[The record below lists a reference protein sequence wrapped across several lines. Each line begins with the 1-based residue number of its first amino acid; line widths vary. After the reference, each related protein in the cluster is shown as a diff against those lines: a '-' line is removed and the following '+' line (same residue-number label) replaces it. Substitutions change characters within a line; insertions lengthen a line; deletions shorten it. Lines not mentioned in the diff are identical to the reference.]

1 MTVRLTVRRTDWLQ
15 HVHGTA
21 GAYGPGVVPVV
32 KGNGYGF
39 GRPILHDLA
48 RDLSGD
54 VCVGSIHEL
63 VDVPAILSPVVLTPA
78 LRPPADTWPVLTV
91 GHVDHVRALAGWNG
105 RVMVKVASSM
115 RRYGVGPD
123 DLPRLLDTVAA
134 AGLTCTG
141 CALHLPLA
149 GDDDARLAEIEAW
162 LPYLPNE
169 SALWVSH
176 LAPVAWA
183 SLRERHPDRDL
194 RIRIGTA
201 LWHGLP
207 RGTFLHLSA
216 EVLDVR
222 PIRAGERAGYR
233 LTPAPHDGTL
243 VIIGAGSA
251 HGIAPLEHDEP
262 ARRSPFHFAH
272 RRLTLLEPP
281 HMHSSLVIA
290 DDSAEVPTVGG
301 RVDVQ
306 HPLVHTLVDEVEW
319 V

>member
-1 MTVRLTVRRTDWLQ
+1 MTVRLTVRRADWLQ
-15 HVHGTA
+15 HVYGTA
-21 GAYGPGVVPVV
+21 GAYGSTMVPVV

-48 RDLSGD
+48 RDVSGD

-63 VDVPAILSPVVLTPA
+63 IDVPAALSPVVLTPA
-78 LRPPADTWPVLTV
+78 LRPPSDTWPVLTV

-105 RVMVKVASSM
+105 RVMVKLASSM

-123 DLPRLLDTVAA
+123 ELRPLLDTVAA
-134 AGLTCTG
+134 AGLTCSG
-141 CALHLPLA
+141 FALHLPLA

-162 LPYLPNE
+162 FPHLPNE

-176 LAPVAWA
+176 LAPAA
-183 SLRERHPDRDL
+183 YTSLRERHPDRDL

-201 LWHGLP
+201 LWHGRP

-222 PIRAGERAGYR
+222 TIRAGERAGYR
-233 LTPAPHDGTL
+233 LTPAPHGGAL
-243 VIIGAGSA
+243 VVIGAGST
-251 HGIAPLEHDEP
+251 HGIAPLEHDDP
-262 ARRSPFHFAH
+262 TQRSPFHFAH

-281 HMHSSLVIA
+281 HMHSSLAIA
-290 DDSAEVPTVGG
+290 DASAAVPAVGS

-306 HPLVHTLVDEVEW
+306 HPLVHTHVDEVEW